1 MQLVACVAESVTE
14 LAVIRSTG
22 CRGGLVTKDK
32 MGPVFR
38 YSSQPVNRKKKF
50 SFFHRG
56 ANMHTVCMHV
66 QFKNIKRSVPAI
78 ERIEPSF
85 PSSATS
91 SGNHNPGPYQQYAD
105 YVTLTNPHQ
114 LQILATITRNIQWKC
129 EYNVNIVQEKTAIPT
144 KAFRI
149 YLAQREFLQK
159 IYHSIHLPWISTLID
174 SGDKETV
181 SYLRFE

>member
-1 MQLVACVAESVTE
+1 
-14 LAVIRSTG
+14 
-22 CRGGLVTKDK
+22 
-32 MGPVFR
+32 
-38 YSSQPVNRKKKF
+38 
-50 SFFHRG
+50 
-56 ANMHTVCMHV
+56 MHTVCMHV

-78 ERIEPSF
+78 TERIEPSF
-85 PSSATS
+85 PSRLLHHW
-91 SGNHNPGPYQQYAD
+91 GIIIPGHINNML
-105 YVTLTNPHQ
+105 TIIIMLTNPHQ

-129 EYNVNIVQEKTAIPT
+129 EYNANIVQEKTAIPT

-174 SGDKETV
+174 SGDKGTV